1 MQDLKAL
8 NSREKKEIY
17 KLLDSQFGH
26 TEKFEVIFLRNSKD
40 KIFFLTNDYMDLDVT
55 NLRVNNKAMYFA
67 KIERDGLRMNIEGA
81 QLLKATKNVIDLN
94 KEEAHAWMLG
104 DDIAHKG
111 NEGYVLLRYKKD
123 ILGCGILKADNIR
136 NMVAK
141 ERRLHSVTE

>member
-17 KLLDSQFGH
+17 KLLESQFGH
-26 TEKFEVIFLRNSKD
+26 TEKFNVIFLKNNKS
-40 KIFFLTNDYMDLDVT
+40 KIFFLSNDFLNLDVT

-67 KIERDGLRMNIEGA
+67 KMERDGLRMNIEGA
-81 QLLKATKNVIDLN
+81 QMLKATKNVIDLN

-104 DDIAHKG
+104 DDIPHEG
-111 NEGYVLLRYKKD
+111 NQGYVLLRYKKD
-123 ILGCGILKADNIR
+123 ILGCGILKNNNIR

>member
-1 MQDLKAL
+1 MQDLKIL

-26 TEKFEVIFLRNSKD
+26 TEKFDVIFLRNGKD
-40 KIFFLTNDYMDLDVT
+40 KIYFLTKDYPSIDET
-55 NLRVNNKAMYFA
+55 NLRVNNKGLYFA
-67 KIERDGLRMNIEGA
+67 KIEKDGLRMNVEGA

-94 KEEAHAWMLG
+94 QEEAHAWMQG
-104 DDIAHKG
+104 DDIPHPG

-123 ILGCGILKADNIR
+123 ILGCGIQKADNIR
-136 NMVAK
+136 NMLAK